1 VPIRRSYTISVTP
14 NLPHRQAKSGAAQ
27 RPPADRCDPQ
37 TVQSVRGRSGQSGEP
52 SARQRRRRD
61 GLHRLAPV
69 GGGHGLDR
77 QPPGQRRAVVRAL
90 RPPDQL

>member
-37 TVQSVRGRSGQSGEP
+37 TVQSVRGRSGQSGETSP
-52 SARQRRRRD
+52 RQCGGCDR
-61 GLHRLAPV
+61 LHRLAPV
-69 GGGHGLDR
+69 AGRQGL
-77 QPPGQRRAVVRAL
+77 
-90 RPPDQL
+90 